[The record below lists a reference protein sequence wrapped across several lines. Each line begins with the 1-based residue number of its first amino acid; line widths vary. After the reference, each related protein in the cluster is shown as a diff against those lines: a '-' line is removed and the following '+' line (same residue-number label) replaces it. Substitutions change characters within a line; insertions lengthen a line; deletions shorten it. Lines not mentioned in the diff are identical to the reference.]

1 MKTARFSGLFEDE
14 VSDVLR
20 SAGPDYIIRSGPFSW
35 EPMRI
40 MIEDGIYTTSA
51 AGYVTEY
58 INGIRS
64 GIRPR
69 SALVSRLAHTDFE
82 IMEV

>member
-1 MKTARFSGLFEDE
+1 MERKYAGLFEDE
-14 VSDVLR
+14 VAELLR
-20 SAGPDYIIRSGPFSW
+20 SAAPGAVNVWRPVSW
-35 EPMRI
+35 SMAHTLA
-40 MIEDGIYTTSA
+40 EDGIYTSG

-64 GIRPR
+64 GIR
-69 SALVSRLAHTDFE
+69 SAASLVSRLAHTDFE

>member
-1 MKTARFSGLFEDE
+1 MKKNFSGLFEDE
-14 VSDVLR
+14 VADVLR

-58 INGIRS
+58 IDGRRS
-64 GIRPR
+64 GTVDTGY
-69 SALVSRLAHTDFE
+69 LVRRLAHTAFE